1 MATGAVIVFATFPDA
16 ETAERIVRI
25 AVEER
30 LAACANILPQIQSI
44 YRWKG
49 AVESATETLVLFKT
63 TAAEYQQLE
72 ERIRE
77 LHPYEV
83 PEVIAVPIESGQREY
98 LTWISDSVG
107 RPRPQHAE

>member
-1 MATGAVIVFATFPDA
+1 M
-16 ETAERIVRI
+16 
-25 AVEER
+25 
-30 LAACANILPQIQSI
+30 LAAGYLRPERHA
-44 YRWKG
+44 
-49 AVESATETLVLFKT
+49 
-63 TAAEYQQLE
+63 AAEYQQLE